1 MILAVAGVVGG
12 ALALPG
18 GGLGRSVVP
27 DAVPIVSAFYYPWY
41 STPAFDGTYGHWAQ
55 HGHHPPEDIASSFYP
70 VRGVYSSSDPAVLAS
85 QMVEIRAAGI
95 DQIAVSWW
103 GRGSPEDRRLPA
115 VAAAARADGIDVAAQ
130 LEPYQ
135 GRTVAGTVADV
146 AYLETLGIRTFYVY
160 QAFELPVAQWAA
172 AHDALHAGGA
182 TLLAQTGL
190 VGQAV
195 AARFDG
201 VYTYDIV
208 TYGSGMFAR
217 YCAEAHRLQLLC
229 APSVGPGYDARRG
242 DGDPR
247 LKPRRNGATYDNMWR
262 AAIASGA
269 DRVTITSFN
278 EWHEG
283 TQIEP
288 AAPGRRGRYS
298 YLSYDGAWGL
308 HGVDAEYAYLFRT
321 RYWSDVFRKTL
332 ASQEKTSAPATSAPS
347 TPRS

>member
-1 MILAVAGVVGG
+1 MLAVLGAVGG
-12 ALALPG
+12 LLALPSA
-18 GGLGRSVVP
+18 GLGRTVAP
-27 DAVPIVSAFYYPWY
+27 DAPQIVSAFYYPWY

-55 HGHHPPEDIASSFYP
+55 HGHDPPDDIASSYYP
-70 VRGVYSSSDPAVLAS
+70 ARGLYSSSDPAVLAA
-85 QMVEIRAAGI
+85 QMAEIRAAGI
-95 DQIAVSWW
+95 NQIAVSWW

-115 VAAAARADGIDVAAQ
+115 VAAAARAEDIDVAVQ

-160 QAFELPVAQWAA
+160 QAFDLPIAQWAA

-208 TYGSGMFAR
+208 TYSGDMFGR
-217 YCAEAHRLQLLC
+217 YCAEAHAHGLIC
-229 APSVGPGYDARRG
+229 APSVGPGFDARRG
-242 DGDPR
+242 SGVPR
-247 LKPRRNGATYDNMWR
+247 IKPRRAGATYDDMWT
-262 AAIASGA
+262 AAIAARA
-269 DRVTITSFN
+269 DEVTITSYN

-288 AAPGRRGRYS
+288 AAGGWHGRYR

-308 HGVDAEYAYLFRT
+308 EGAAAETAYLDRT
-321 RYWSDVFRKTL
+321 SYWAGVFRSTSLEQPKTR
-332 ASQEKTSAPATSAPS
+332 TS
-347 TPRS
+347 